1 MINSPRR
8 MQLFPRQLPS
18 ATGVAS
24 SIDGFRRLQ
33 VLVSRGY
40 VQDGNAGKGAKRR
53 CRYFTYSARFLVG
66 RNGVALLCPCQPTW
80 IGVGYVQGK

>member
-66 RNGVALLCPCQPTW
+66 NERSGATMPLSANLDWGGLRPR
-80 IGVGYVQGK
+80 

>member
-33 VLVSRGY
+33 VLVSTGY
-40 VQDGNAGKGAKRR
+40 VQHGTLQRRKEALPVFHLLRPFSSGKERSGA
-53 CRYFTYSARFLVG
+53 TMPLSANLDWGGLRP
-66 RNGVALLCPCQPTW
+66 R
-80 IGVGYVQGK
+80 